1 MGADFTIFDR
11 HKIRPAKEEVFH
23 DFPKAARRIR
33 APAAGIK
40 CTVVNG
46 GVLLEDGEQS
56 AGEFRWYPG
65 A

>member
-1 MGADFTIFDR
+1 MGADITIFDQ
-11 HKIRPAKEEVFH
+11 HKIRPAKEKVFH
-23 DFPKAARRIR
+23 DFPKEPRRIR

-46 GVLLEDGEQS
+46 DVLLEDGES
-56 AGEFRWYPG
+56 AGEFRWFPG